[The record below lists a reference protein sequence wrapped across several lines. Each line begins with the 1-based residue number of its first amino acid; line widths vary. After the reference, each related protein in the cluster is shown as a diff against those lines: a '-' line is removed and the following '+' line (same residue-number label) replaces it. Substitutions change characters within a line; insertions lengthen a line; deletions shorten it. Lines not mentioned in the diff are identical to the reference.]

1 MEKQDKETLILTLD
15 LKMLQV
21 IQDSLDLYNPRLQ
34 SDAYLEL
41 VKKVKEMKQKLEQ
54 ED

>member
-1 MEKQDKETLILTLD
+1 MEKQEKETLILTLD

-34 SDAYLEL
+34 SDAHLEL
-41 VKKVKEMKQKLEQ
+41 LKKVKEMKEKLEQ